1 MMSSPVASAASL
13 GKLLRRF
20 FRNRRGSAA
29 VQFAIVAPLFFG
41 MLFAIIEVAM
51 MFFAGQYLETV
62 NQTMARLI
70 MTGQAQ
76 KATYSSASDFLDK
89 NLCNSA
95 TISAPALFTCSNL
108 SIDVKSYSSFQ
119 TVSINSPLDSSG
131 NFTATMQF
139 SPGGPGDIVVVRMFY
154 QWPAFVTGLG
164 FNLSSMSGNKVL
176 LSATAA
182 FKNEPYGS

>member
-1 MMSSPVASAASL
+1 MSSPAASAASL
-13 GKLLRRF
+13 GTLLRRF
-20 FRNRRGSAA
+20 RRNSRGSAA
-29 VQFAIVAPLFFG
+29 VQFAIVAPLFFAL
-41 MLFAIIEVAM
+41 LFAIIEVAM

-62 NQTMARLI
+62 NQAMARLI

-76 KATYSSASDFLDK
+76 QSTYSSASDFRDR

-95 TISAPALFTCSNL
+95 TTSAPALFTCSSL
-108 SIDVKSYSSFQ
+108 SIDVQSYSSFQ
-119 TVSINSPLDSSG
+119 TVSINSPLDSSC
-131 NFTATMQF
+131 NFTGTMHY

-164 FNLSSMSGNKVL
+164 FNLACTSGSKVL

-182 FKNEPYGS
+182 FKNEPYN